1 MKKAVLL
8 VVLCGAS
15 CAQKEAA
22 PAVAAKKLAPRP
34 AVVAA
39 SLVPP
44 VAAVSSA
51 PDPEYLRAGGLLDTW
66 DGDTGKVDEAHEIAV
81 KMLAGNTAYAP
92 AYVILARCEL
102 DDAYMYGYE
111 WDLAGT
117 TRARKFADH
126 ALKLDPENVDGMLVS
141 AKAWLAM
148 HDYDAALH
156 VLDDLDAMK
165 PGNQDAKLMRVVVDL
180 ETGKYKEGVALAKE
194 VIASPDARVTTKWS
208 AYSEI
213 AWIEEALGYK
223 EGADDANRAA
233 TALAPSSAWGH
244 GNYAHFLLKR
254 GDIDGA
260 VAEGEQAVKL
270 KPYPLA
276 LETLARAYIAK
287 ASALYETR
295 QFRDAGS
302 YVEKALALAGNNAR
316 TNVAAGLF
324 YASAYGR
331 THDRELKERAIA
343 AFKKTLELDPGNG
356 VAQKQLEEL
365 NRT

>member
-15 CAQKEAA
+15 CAQKETA
-22 PAVAAKKLAPRP
+22 PAVAAKKPAPKP

-39 SLVPP
+39 SVIP
-44 VAAVSSA
+44 AAAPSSA
-51 PDPEYLRAGGLLDTW
+51 PDPDYLRADDLLNTW
-66 DGDTGKVDEAHEIAV
+66 DGDTRKIDQAHEIAM

-102 DDAYMYGYE
+102 DNAYLSGDDY
-111 WDLAGT
+111 DLAGT

-126 ALKLDPENVDGMLVS
+126 AVKLDPSSVDGMLVS
-141 AKAWLAM
+141 ARAWLAM
-148 HDYDAALH
+148 HDYDATLH
-156 VLDDLDAMK
+156 VLDDLEAVK
-165 PGNQDAKLMRVVVDL
+165 PGSPEAKALRVSVDL
-180 ETGKYKEGVALAKE
+180 QTGKYKEGVALAKE
-194 VIASPDARVTTKWS
+194 VIASPDARVSTKWS
-208 AYSEI
+208 AYTEI

-223 EGADDANRAA
+223 EGADEANRAA
-233 TALAPSSAWGH
+233 TALAPNSAWGH
-244 GNYAHFLLKR
+244 GNYSHFLLKR

-260 VAEGEQAVKL
+260 IAEGERAVKL
-270 KPYPLA
+270 KPYPLG

-287 ASALYETR
+287 ASALFVTR

-302 YVEKALALAGNNAR
+302 YVEKALALSGNNAR

-324 YASAYGR
+324 YATAYGR
-331 THDRELKERAIA
+331 SHDRELKERAIA

-365 NRT
+365 NQT